1 MHSTGGY
8 MVYTFVTTKYV
19 FNMAPADIYWCAA
32 GWGGEKRTSWGGKDD
47 RQMRGALLHH
57 RHKHTLNTCT
67 HTHKNTHNTHAIR
80 CTADCGWI
88 TGHSYLTYGP
98 LLVGASQVVFE
109 GVPTYP
115 AADRCWQVV
124 DKYQVRPPPPPLLPC
139 VFFPALFPGPSAFK
153 SRRGPSA
160 QLARAVRGRQQIL
173 VATTRRQHTLNA
185 HARAHT
191 HTQVKQFYTA
201 PTAIRSLMRAGEL
214 FVKEH
219 NRDSLRILGSVG
231 EPINP
236 EAWRWWARRRRRRR
250 RVCGRGGR
258 GPPAS

>member
-124 DKYQVRPPPPPLLPC
+124 DKYQVRRWHPPKP
-139 VFFPALFPGPSAFK
+139 
-153 SRRGPSA
+153 
-160 QLARAVRGRQQIL
+160 VRPTGF
-173 VATTRRQHTLNA
+173 AASHTNSFA
-185 HARAHT
+185 ACTPAHT
-191 HTQVKQFYTA
+191 HRAFQTRTN
-201 PTAIRSLMRAGEL
+201 PTGEAVLHGADRHPQPHARGRAVCQGAQAQQPQGARL
-214 FVKEH
+214 
-219 NRDSLRILGSVG
+219 
-231 EPINP
+231 
-236 EAWRWWARRRRRRR
+236 RRRAHQPRGVALVR
-250 RVCGRGGR
+250 RGGVCVVFLCV
-258 GPPAS
+258 

>member
-1 MHSTGGY
+1 
-8 MVYTFVTTKYV
+8 MVYTYTTSKYV
-19 FNMAPADIYWCAA
+19 FNMSPGDVYW
-32 GWGGEKRTSWGGKDD
+32 
-47 RQMRGALLHH
+47 
-57 RHKHTLNTCT
+57 
-67 HTHKNTHNTHAIR
+67 

-124 DKYQVRPPPPPLLPC
+124 DKYQV
-139 VFFPALFPGPSAFK
+139 
-153 SRRGPSA
+153 
-160 QLARAVRGRQQIL
+160 
-173 VATTRRQHTLNA
+173 
-185 HARAHT
+185 
-191 HTQVKQFYTA
+191 KQFYTA

-219 NRDSLRILGSVG
+219 SRDSLRILGSVG

-236 EAWRWWARRRRRRR
+236 EAWRWCVLGARVGIGWESSIPPSSRINHATKQHEHDTKTQTQLKLKLNTTLKHNNI
-250 RVCGRGGR
+250 GTTTSSATAAAPSWTPGGR
-258 GPPAS
+258 PRRAAT